1 MHKLCFILIIVI
13 AISGCTTQ
21 PAPKQPETNKK
32 VIPASD
38 MEKIISQLKA
48 KHGESSSFRIER
60 GVEQTANLWRESDG
74 NAQDFAKFCQSQ
86 FISGDSAV
94 ESLFRKLERSFEIFS
109 GHYHR
114 MDVQLK
120 EPIQLTGPEPDPVDM
135 LLGSYDASAHL
146 DNDLFSNKIAFITA
160 LNFPVY
166 TLKEKTEKGAGWS
179 RKEWAY
185 ARMGDRF
192 TSRVPAEIVQNI
204 SKTLTTAD
212 AYISD
217 YNIYLGRLIDENGKT
232 FFPENMKLIT
242 HWGLRDELKSDYAV
256 ENGLKKQQM
265 IYQVMKRIIDQSIP
279 QQVINNRE
287 YAWDPAKNKIFKEGK
302 EEVVSPEP
310 DKRYAVLLDNFRAL
324 KAKDSYSLNGMTTI
338 DRAFEENMEIPRED
352 VERLFTDFVSSP
364 MVKEVAALI
373 SKRLGRPLQPFD
385 IWYNGFKASGT
396 LQEDKLTLLTSAK
409 YPSAD
414 AVRKDIPVIL
424 DKLGWSPAESR
435 RISSLIT
442 VDAARG
448 SGHAWGAAMKN
459 DLAHLRTRIVPGGM
473 DYKGYNIAVHELG
486 HCVEQTITMNDVDYY
501 MLNGVPNTA
510 FTEAIAFLFQK
521 RDLELLGIKNT
532 DPQKENLEAL
542 DNFWACYEIMG
553 VSLVDIQVWKWLYS
567 HPESTPA
574 QLKEAVVAIA
584 KEIWNKYYGGI
595 LGGSDEP
602 LLAIY
607 SHMID
612 NPLYLSNY
620 PVGHLIDFQIEQFV
634 ADKKMADEVG
644 KMLVQGRIIPQL
656 WMKGAVGREISIVPS
671 IEAAGKALEKLQ

>member
-1 MHKLCFILIIVI
+1 MHKFCIILIIVM

-21 PAPKQPETNKK
+21 PSQKHAENKLKIIAGSDIEK
-32 VIPASD
+32 V
-38 MEKIISQLKA
+38 ISQLKV

-60 GVEQTANLWRESDG
+60 GVQQTASLWRESDG
-74 NAQDFAKFCQSQ
+74 NAQEFEEFCLSQ

-94 ESLFRKLERSFEIFS
+94 ENLHKKLERSFEIFS
-109 GHYHR
+109 GYFHR

-120 EPIQLTGPEPDPVDM
+120 EPIQLTGPDPDPADM

-146 DNDLFSNKIAFITA
+146 DDDLFSNKIAFITT
-160 LNFPVY
+160 LNFPAF

-179 RKEWAY
+179 RKEWAF

-204 SKTLTTAD
+204 SQTLTAAD

-217 YNIYLGRLIDENGKT
+217 YNIFLGRLIDDDGKT
-232 FFPENMKLIT
+232 LFPENLKLIT
-242 HWGLRDELKSDYAV
+242 HWGLRDELKSDYAG
-256 ENGLKKQQM
+256 ENGLQKQQM

-279 QQVINNRE
+279 QQVINNGE
-287 YAWDPAKNKIFKEGK
+287 YLWDPAKNNIYKEGK
-302 EEVVSPEP
+302 EDIITSEP
-310 DKRYAVLLDNFRAL
+310 DKRYAVLLANFRAL
-324 KAKDSYSLNGMTTI
+324 KAKDNYSLNGMTYL

-396 LQEDKLTLLTSAK
+396 LQEEKLTLLTSAK
-409 YPSAD
+409 YPSAE

-424 DKLGWSPAESR
+424 SKLGWSTGESQ

-448 SGHAWGAAMKN
+448 SGHAWGAAMRN
-459 DLAHLRTRIVPGGM
+459 DLAHLRTRIGSGGM

-486 HCVEQTITMNDVDYY
+486 HCVEQTITINDVDYY

-521 RDLELLGIKNT
+521 RDLELLGIKNN
-532 DPQKENLEAL
+532 DPEKESLLAL
-542 DNFWACYEIMG
+542 DNFWSCYEIMG
-553 VSLVDIQVWKWLYS
+553 VSLVDIQVWKWLYG
-567 HPESTPA
+567 HPEATPA
-574 QLKEAVVAIA
+574 RLKEAVLTIA
-584 KEIWNKYYGGI
+584 REIWNKYYGSI
-595 LGGSDEP
+595 LGGIDEP

-620 PVGHLIDFQIEQFV
+620 PVGHLIDFQIEQYV
-634 ADKKMADEVG
+634 ADKKMADIVG
-644 KMLVQGRIIPQL
+644 KMLTQGRIIPQL
-656 WMKGAVGREISIVPS
+656 WMQGAVGKDISIIPS
-671 IEAAGKALEKLQ
+671 INAAGKALEKLK